1 MTIKCKPKAPGYA
14 NTKDSAHC
22 YRNANCPKASDI
34 YIRHRIIVTIYEHIM
49 TRDTLPCRCIAICTY
64 KPANN
69 GIIIPT
75 LQVVEPCLLI
85 VHIAT
90 VPQRIQLRK
99 LTGRCKNLAPGI
111 VIVVCA
117 QHTIHGFKAY
127 YVSLQVGDVVVDSP
141 VVDQREGRAVGIIGE
156 VQDVVAHSHP
166 HQLIAVVDVV
176 VGLLGAG
183 TLGTQAASLILH
195 GPVTDIQSDRC
206 GPCRAHVAVGIGN
219 EAAVLGTVALRS
231 HLYADGIGGCVT
243 AGAINQFICTGG
255 LIQPLIGQVLSLGL
269 YDKGSNVTGS
279 SVVIVRLV
287 DDGVLRIPRAL
298 AHNRGSQLASLRGS
312 NMTHEVLG
320 DTTVLASEVT
330 ALNGH
335 IEGFGGFTAD
345 VRPCL
350 ALILAAL
357 PLVSHPVAFCLHGKG
372 GGAAGG
378 AEEVLGLGRDNNR
391 GLLGKSRQL
400 TAILPAKGPAVA
412 VEVAGRISVA
422 VIGNALAVIRG
433 QQILPIGI
441 FVCVGVGS
449 RSVREGLDISN
460 GIVLVRVAVGIGCFR
475 KAADCAALCQEL
487 SLVITAVGTLHPAGI
502 RPKEF

>member
-1 MTIKCKPKAPGYA
+1 MQ
-14 NTKDSAHC
+14 
-22 YRNANCPKASDI
+22 
-34 YIRHRIIVTIYEHIM
+34 II
-49 TRDTLPCRCIAICTY
+49 
-64 KPANN
+64 
-69 GIIIPT
+69 
-75 LQVVEPCLLI
+75 EPRLLV
-85 VHIAT
+85 VHIPA
-90 VPQRIQLRK
+90 VPQGIQLRNR
-99 LTGRCKNLAPGI
+99 TIACQDLAPGI

-127 YVSLQVGDVVVDSP
+127 YVSLQVGDVVVDGP
-141 VVDQREGRAVGIIGE
+141 VVDQRERRAVGIIGE
-156 VQDVVAHSHP
+156 VQDVIAHSHP
-166 HQLIAVVDVV
+166 HKLIAVVDVV

-183 TLGTQAASLILH
+183 TLGTQAAGLVLH
-195 GPVTDIQSDRC
+195 GPVTNIQLDRC
-206 GPCRAHVAVGIGN
+206 AAGTAHIAIGVGD
-219 EAAVLGTVALRS
+219 EAAVLGTIAFGG
-231 HLYADGIGGCVT
+231 HLHTEGIGGGVT
-243 AGAINQFICTGG
+243 AGAVHKLIGARS

-298 AHNRGSQLASLRGS
+298 ARNRGSQLARLRGS

-350 ALILAAL
+350 ALVLAAL
-357 PLVSHPVAFCLHGKG
+357 PLISHPIAFRFHGKG

-378 AEEVLGLGRDNNR
+378 AEEVLGLGRDDDR

-400 TAILPAKGPAVA
+400 TAILPAESPTVA

-422 VIGNALAVIRG
+422 VISDALAVIRG
-433 QQILPIGI
+433 QQVLPIGI

-449 RSVREGLDISN
+449 CSVREGLDISDR
-460 GIVLVRVAVGIGCFR
+460 IVLVRVAVGIGCFR
-475 KAADCAALCQEL
+475 KAADCAAFRQEL
-487 SLVITAVGTLHPAGI
+487 SLVIIAVATLYPAGI
-502 RPKEF
+502 RYEGF

>member
-1 MTIKCKPKAPGYA
+1 M
-14 NTKDSAHC
+14 
-22 YRNANCPKASDI
+22 
-34 YIRHRIIVTIYEHIM
+34 
-49 TRDTLPCRCIAICTY
+49 
-64 KPANN
+64 
-69 GIIIPT
+69 
-75 LQVVEPCLLI
+75 
-85 VHIAT
+85 
-90 VPQRIQLRK
+90 
-99 LTGRCKNLAPGI
+99 
-111 VIVVCA
+111 
-117 QHTIHGFKAY
+117 
-127 YVSLQVGDVVVDSP
+127 
-141 VVDQREGRAVGIIGE
+141 
-156 VQDVVAHSHP
+156 
-166 HQLIAVVDVV
+166 
-176 VGLLGAG
+176 
-183 TLGTQAASLILH
+183 
-195 GPVTDIQSDRC
+195 
-206 GPCRAHVAVGIGN
+206 
-219 EAAVLGTVALRS
+219 GTVALRS

-243 AGAINQFICTGG
+243 AGAINQFIRTGG
-255 LIQPLIGQVLSLGL
+255 LVQPLIGQVLSLGL

-287 DDGVLRIPRAL
+287 DDGVLRVPRAL
-298 AHNRGSQLASLRGS
+298 ACNRGSQLASLRGS
-312 NMTHEVLG
+312 NVTHEVFG

-335 IEGFGGFTAD
+335 IEGFGGFAAD

-378 AEEVLGLGRDNNR
+378 AEEVLRLGRDDDR

-412 VEVAGRISVA
+412 VEVAGRITVA
-422 VIGNALAVIRG
+422 VISDALAVIRG
-433 QQILPIGI
+433 QQVLPIGI

-449 RSVREGLDISN
+449 CSVREGLDISD

-475 KAADCAALCQEL
+475 KAADCAALRQEL